1 MTEDL
6 KTLNSSTGNQAE
18 PERKPYQKPVLTEY
32 GTLAKL
38 TQGGGGTVGEGGAG
52 TMIPCL

>member
-1 MTEDL
+1 MTKDL
-6 KTLNSSTGNQAE
+6 RTLNASTENPTE
-18 PERKPYQKPVLTEY
+18 LEREPYQKPTLTEY

-52 TMIPCL
+52 TMVACL